1 MRRRLAVTA
10 AATAVFVGLG
20 AGQAMARPVPSHL
33 RWTSPPSVSDGVPAA
48 FASIKPCPLKRADGS
63 PLQGTLQVFIFVSVS
78 GGGGGSGQGPFAVN
92 PDGSW
97 VANAT
102 FNFGGFHDA
111 GASVQ
116 ATCQDVT
123 VTGTIVGSYTPHAIV
138 INP

>member
-1 MRRRLAVTA
+1 MAMA
-10 AATAVFVGLG
+10 AAVAVLMMSAG
-20 AGQAMARPVPSHL
+20 AGTAWAVKPAPSHL
-33 RWTSPPSVSDGVPAA
+33 RWTSPPSVSDGVPAT
-48 FASIKPCPLKRADGS
+48 FASIKPCPLKRPDGS
-63 PLQGTLQVFIFVSVS
+63 PIQGTLQVFIFVSVS
-78 GGGGGSGQGPFAVN
+78 GGGGSGQGPFAVN

-102 FNFGGFHDA
+102 FNFGGFHDS

-123 VTGTIVGSYTPHAIV
+123 FTGTIVGSYTPHAIV